1 MQELKAVTPEA
12 FAGKFWKHP
21 GHYLHALE
29 QNLIPVVAAELTMAV
44 AHLPLAFVEVAGR
57 WQMAAITSL
66 IPHTNLLVGP
76 QGQWLG
82 QYVPAALRSYP
93 FLLARPQGT
102 DHLVLCSTT
111 EGPHLV
117 GPAEGAAF
125 FDEAGQPTVETQRV
139 MNFLVEYD
147 TSKVQTWRAIDA
159 LVNAKLLVP
168 WQLTATHNGVA
179 HPVDGLYR
187 LDEARFAALPA
198 KTLNHLVAEGAMLL
212 AYAQIFSREQF
223 NRLQAAEQQQ
233 VRLREA
239 TTPSQD

>member
-1 MQELKAVTPEA
+1 MQALKAVTPEA

-21 GHYLHALE
+21 GNYLHAAE
-29 QNLIPVVAAELTMAV
+29 QHLIPVVAAELTMAV

-57 WQMAAITSL
+57 WQMVAITSL
-66 IPHTNLLVGP
+66 IPQSNLLVGP

-93 FLLARPQGT
+93 FLLGRPQGADT
-102 DHLVLCSTT
+102 LVLCTT
-111 EGPHLV
+111 DDGPHIV
-117 GPAEGAAF
+117 GAGEGAPF
-125 FDEAGQPTVETQRV
+125 FEDSGKPSAETQRA

-159 LVNAKLLVP
+159 LVNAKLLAP
-168 WQLTATHNGVA
+168 WQLTATHNGVD

-187 LDEARFAALPA
+187 LDEVRFAALPA
-198 KTLNHLVAEGAMLL
+198 KTQSHLVAEGAMLL

-239 TTPSQD
+239 ATLVQA